1 MLKKEAADGL
11 GWETEKMKEKREEM
25 LKSLYISLNRIKP
38 EYQVLKQCQL
48 MTVKSIYKGE
58 IKESIR
64 KNQRV
69 IDISGW

>member
-1 MLKKEAADGL
+1 MKKEAAGGL

-48 MTVKSIYKGE
+48 MTVKVFIKVKLKKAFKR
-58 IKESIR
+58 IKE
-64 KNQRV
+64 
-69 IDISGW
+69 

>member
-25 LKSLYISLNRIKP
+25 LKSLYISLNRVKP

-48 MTVKSIYKGE
+48 MTVKVFIKVKLKKAFKR
-58 IKESIR
+58 IKE
-64 KNQRV
+64 
-69 IDISGW
+69 

>member
-1 MLKKEAADGL
+1 MKKEAADGL

-48 MTVKSIYKGE
+48 MTVKVFIKVKLKKAFKR
-58 IKESIR
+58 IKE
-64 KNQRV
+64 
-69 IDISGW
+69 

>member
-1 MLKKEAADGL
+1 MKKEAADGL

-48 MTVKSIYKGE
+48 MTVKVFIKVE
-58 IKESIR
+58 LKKAFKRIKE
-64 KNQRV
+64 
-69 IDISGW
+69 

>member
-1 MLKKEAADGL
+1 MKKEVADGL

-48 MTVKSIYKGE
+48 MTVKVFIKVKLKKAFKR
-58 IKESIR
+58 IKE
-64 KNQRV
+64 
-69 IDISGW
+69 

>member
-1 MLKKEAADGL
+1 MKKEAAGGL

-48 MTVKSIYKGE
+48 MTVQVFIKVKLKKAFKR
-58 IKESIR
+58 IKE
-64 KNQRV
+64 
-69 IDISGW
+69 